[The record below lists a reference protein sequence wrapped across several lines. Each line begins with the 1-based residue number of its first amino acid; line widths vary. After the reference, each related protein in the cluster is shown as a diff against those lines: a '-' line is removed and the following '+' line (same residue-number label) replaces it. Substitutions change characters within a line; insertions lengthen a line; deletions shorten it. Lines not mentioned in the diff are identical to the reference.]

1 MCIQTQRGTQSKTRV
16 ICNVHIKYVFRNRG
30 VPSQKHRLSVVHIK
44 YVFRHRGVPSQ
55 RRGLSVMFIS
65 SMYSDTEKTT
75 LIVLVDSVS
84 VPVLS
89 HVLPWLTVLVVCSMF
104 YHGKQS

>member
-1 MCIQTQRGTQSKTRV
+1 
-16 ICNVHIKYVFRNRG
+16 
-30 VPSQKHRLSVVHIK
+30 
-44 YVFRHRGVPSQ
+44 
-55 RRGLSVMFIS
+55 MFIS

-75 LIVLVDSVS
+75 LIVLVGSVS